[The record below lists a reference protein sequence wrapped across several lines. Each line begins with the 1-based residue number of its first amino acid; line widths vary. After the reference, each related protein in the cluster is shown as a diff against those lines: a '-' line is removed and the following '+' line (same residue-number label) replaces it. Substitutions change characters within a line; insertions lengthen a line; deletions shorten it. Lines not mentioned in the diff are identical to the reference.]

1 VSSIGVGV
9 QAVLFTDYDIPMAD
23 EPHIFIPVQTAFRQ
37 FVRHHIYAIRD
48 EHEPAAESNNNGNG
62 NKEEMPPPPRLS
74 PSHNQK

>member
-37 FVRHHIYAIRD
+37 LVRQYVYAIR
-48 EHEPAAESNNNGNG
+48 EHEPPAESHNNNNGNE
-62 NKEEMPPPPRLS
+62 KEEIPPPRLS